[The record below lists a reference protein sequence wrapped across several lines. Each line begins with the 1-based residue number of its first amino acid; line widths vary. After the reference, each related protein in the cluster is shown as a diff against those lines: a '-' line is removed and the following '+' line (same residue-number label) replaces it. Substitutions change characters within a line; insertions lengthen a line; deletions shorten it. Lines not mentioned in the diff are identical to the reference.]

1 MQQTSQSTRW
11 KSKSIW
17 LLFGAGGLVIFVIV
31 IMSVSLFGIWKI
43 GNPSAGVTTDM
54 VAPESTML
62 EKNAARSEGSDVSS
76 TTSTT
81 EQKVM
86 KTGTFTFKVEKVE
99 TGVTNIEALAKKYN
113 GSVLNSSVTSESMY
127 TKEKMGF
134 ITVRVPVAQFDAFRT
149 DAKKIAQKI
158 DIDEVNATDVTEQ
171 YVDLQARLT
180 TMKAEEQSLLKIVE
194 QAKTVDEILKV
205 RAELARVRSD
215 IESMEAQKKYLDTQ
229 TDYATVSFTLT
240 EEGIVQSDQFSP
252 SIVFKNAI
260 QALVNAWKQT
270 LSTLI
275 VIGVFAGGLIIPIAL
290 VIWIT
295 VILFRNKK
303 NKRTDEKMS

>member
-1 MQQTSQSTRW
+1 
-11 KSKSIW
+11 
-17 LLFGAGGLVIFVIV
+17 
-31 IMSVSLFGIWKI
+31 
-43 GNPSAGVTTDM
+43 
-54 VAPESTML
+54 
-62 EKNAARSEGSDVSS
+62 
-76 TTSTT
+76 
-81 EQKVM
+81 
-86 KTGTFTFKVEKVE
+86 
-99 TGVTNIEALAKKYN
+99 
-113 GSVLNSSVTSESMY
+113 MY